1 MSTTVKIGAAL
12 NPDTKS
18 LTSSVYAKLKFA
30 AIAEIEET
38 TQKGKFLLGNAVTNK
53 TTAIVDLQ
61 KDYDTILF
69 DW

>member
-18 LTSSVYAKLKFA
+18 LTSSVYAKLKLA
-30 AIAEIEET
+30 ALAEIQET
-38 TQKGKFLLGNAVTNK
+38 TQKGKFLLDNTVTNK
-53 TTAIVDLQ
+53 TTAIIDLQ